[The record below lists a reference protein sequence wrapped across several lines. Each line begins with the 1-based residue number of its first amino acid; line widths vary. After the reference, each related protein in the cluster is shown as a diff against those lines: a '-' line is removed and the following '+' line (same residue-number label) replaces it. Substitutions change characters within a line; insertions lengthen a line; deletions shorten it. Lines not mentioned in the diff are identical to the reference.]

1 MVVLTFHVGAS
12 TYFNTSKCSHASLHP
27 DKAGSCKQHFGHVC
41 INREINTKSCERTD
55 QARNIQYYHD
65 VILAVPS
72 AILNCSAH
80 SGRLDN
86 HVLPAD
92 IICRYLLIYY
102 NICPAPIEIDV
113 PMIGAC
119 GILFCDWAS
128 VVNKPYATQAN
139 IDKVRSRLDH
149 NATPGTTACRTRELS
164 AELTVTRRYWRKQ
177 NPPVCGEILTVFCH
191 ACQKSFKIL
200 PHTGGFAY
208 ANVHE

>member
-1 MVVLTFHVGAS
+1 MSLSNFVKLYDLMNILPVYGGG
-12 TYFNTSKCSHASLHP
+12 FNFSRRRIELFQYIKMYHASLHP
-27 DKAGSCKQHFGHVC
+27 DKAGSCKQPLSHGC
-41 INREINTKSCERTD
+41 INREISTKSCERTD

-72 AILNCSAH
+72 AISNCSAH

-102 NICPAPIEIDV
+102 NICLAPIEIDV

-128 VVNKPYATQAN
+128 VVNKPYATQA
-139 IDKVRSRLDH
+139 I
-149 NATPGTTACRTRELS
+149 
-164 AELTVTRRYWRKQ
+164 
-177 NPPVCGEILTVFCH
+177 
-191 ACQKSFKIL
+191 
-200 PHTGGFAY
+200 
-208 ANVHE
+208 